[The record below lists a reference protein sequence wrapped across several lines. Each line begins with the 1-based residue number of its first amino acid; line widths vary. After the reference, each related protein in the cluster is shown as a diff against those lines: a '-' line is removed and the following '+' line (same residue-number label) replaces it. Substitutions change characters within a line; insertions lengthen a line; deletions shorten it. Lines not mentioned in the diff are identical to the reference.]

1 MQYLTAVQRRTSLTV
16 LRLSQKV
23 LERRLQKAKLD
34 IFIFEI
40 IVICVEWLL
49 LLLRE
54 EECLSN
60 FVGEENR
67 ESVKEKREASVY
79 A

>member
-1 MQYLTAVQRRTSLTV
+1 VIVTESSRKTFAESETGH
-16 LRLSQKV
+16 
-23 LERRLQKAKLD
+23 
-34 IFIFEI
+34 FIFEV

>member
-1 MQYLTAVQRRTSLTV
+1 VQNAVPNGGAEENEFNGCAIVTESSRKTFAESETGH
-16 LRLSQKV
+16 
-23 LERRLQKAKLD
+23 
-34 IFIFEI
+34 FIFDEF

-49 LLLRE
+49 LR